1 MRLQGIVIPPGI
13 FPLPV
18 TVRLH
23 IGNIQSFAAAET
35 FMNNPG
41 QQADFMQSFQ
51 TALHDIGGQT
61 GNLAVPFIQGLY
73 LLILHALQQ
82 QIALGNSPVI
92 PQQCL
97 AVYRTDLR

>member
-1 MRLQGIVIPPGI
+1 
-13 FPLPV
+13 
-18 TVRLH
+18 
-23 IGNIQSFAAAET
+23 
-35 FMNNPG
+35 MNNPG

-73 LLILHALQQ
+73 LFILHALQQ
-82 QIALGNSPVI
+82 QIALGDSPVI

-97 AVYRTDLR
+97 AVYRTDLG